1 MFRSR
6 EIDRAMKIAAVAAL
20 VTGFALSSTSFAQS
34 AATASSIDELLDQ
47 VRAVE
52 SREGESSPSL
62 IALYTELGLRYQDK
76 NEPAHAAA
84 ATRRALD
91 ILRVNEGLYT
101 LDQAPPAT
109 VYFRAGVSG
118 RAAQTFVA
126 REVTFAIRSPRT
138 GSNGL
143 INQLGQAVWSV
154 NSGLPLARVQ
164 TLEDVYNQSMARTS
178 FTLVM
183 LAIAGSMALA
193 LGMIGIYGVISYA
206 VSRRRREIG
215 VRLALGAAR
224 TGILRQFLGQTA
236 RVSAVACVCGLVLS
250 LALTR
255 VMTGLLY
262 GVSAT
267 DATTMVVV
275 VASSTESSEDSS
287 KRLGA
292 SSLIA

>member
-1 MFRSR
+1 VIVSQNLAR
-6 EIDRAMKIAAVAAL
+6 ELWGAPSSAIGKRVRVGRVGPWNDVIGVAGD
-20 VTGFALSSTSFAQS
+20 VYDSG
-34 AATASSIDELLDQ
+34 
-47 VRAVE
+47 V
-52 SREGESSPSL
+52 
-62 IALYTELGLRYQDK
+62 
-76 NEPAHAAA
+76 
-84 ATRRALD
+84 
-91 ILRVNEGLYT
+91 
-101 LDQAPPAT
+101 DQAPPAT

-118 RAAQTFVA
+118 GAAQTFVA

-138 GSNGL
+138 GSDGL
-143 INQLGQAVWSV
+143 INQLGEAVWSV

-183 LAIAGSMALA
+183 LAIAGTMALT
-193 LGMIGIYGVISYA
+193 LGMIGVYGVISYA

-224 TGILRQFLGQTA
+224 TEILRQFLGQTV

-255 VMTGLLY
+255 LMTGLLY
-262 GVSAT
+262 GVSPT

-275 VASSTESSEDSS
+275 VACVLLVAMLSAMIPATRAAFIQPMRTLRED
-287 KRLGA
+287 
-292 SSLIA
+292 